1 MSGSVPPPPAAMERF
16 YIALF
21 VGLAGLGR
29 ALPAVLV
36 RALPGGA
43 VGRRGG
49 GSGGGDA
56 APPGGAAVAAVPAAF
71 RAFRTSYVVLYSFM
85 MAGDWLQ
92 GPYIYRLYSSY
103 GYDKGSVA
111 RLFIAGFCSSMVFG
125 TAVGA
130 LGDRYGR
137 KRMCLAYA
145 VVYSLACLTKHS
157 PRFGVLLAG
166 RVLAGVATSLLFSA
180 FEAWLVA
187 AHAAK
192 GFDAALLGSVFSDAT
207 LYGNGLAAIVA
218 GVVASLLVDGLGLGL
233 TAPFDLA
240 ILCFAAG
247 GALVAFR
254 WDENFGAAR
263 RAEAVSLT
271 AQLKVA
277 LGVVRRDRRVLLLGG
292 CQALFEATMYTFV
305 FLWTPAL
312 SPRGESLPH
321 GFVFATF
328 MLCCMIGSSCVGAF
342 QGRRGI
348 SPLNYMGPVFLL
360 AAAAL
365 ATPAILHV
373 VGAGGAEGEAQ
384 VPEGTGIGAAGRV
397 QMVAFCV
404 FEACVGAFWPSLM
417 QLRSVFVPEDVRATV
432 LNLFRVPLNLFVCVV
447 LFNVELL
454 PLPAF
459 FGLASLLALGAHF
472 CLAGLR
478 REAEKESGTR
488 I

>member
-1 MSGSVPPPPAAMERF
+1 MCIRD
-16 YIALF
+16 
-21 VGLAGLGR
+21 R
-29 ALPAVLV
+29 
-36 RALPGGA
+36 
-43 VGRRGG
+43 
-49 GSGGGDA
+49 
-56 APPGGAAVAAVPAAF
+56 
-71 RAFRTSYVVLYSFM
+71 
-85 MAGDWLQ
+85 
-92 GPYIYRLYSSY
+92 
-103 GYDKGSVA
+103 
-111 RLFIAGFCSSMVFG
+111 
-125 TAVGA
+125 
-130 LGDRYGR
+130 GDRYGR

-240 ILCFAAG
+240 ILCFSAG

-263 RAEAVSLT
+263 RAEAGSLT

-312 SPRGESLPH
+312 SPRGESVPH

-328 MLCCMIGSSCVGAF
+328 MLCCMIGSSCVGAV
-342 QGRRGI
+342 
-348 SPLNYMGPVFLL
+348 SYTHLD
-360 AAAAL
+360 AAD
-365 ATPAILHV
+365 
-373 VGAGGAEGEAQ
+373 E
-384 VPEGTGIGAAGRV
+384 
-397 QMVAFCV
+397 
-404 FEACVGAFWPSLM
+404 
-417 QLRSVFVPEDVRATV
+417 
-432 LNLFRVPLNLFVCVV
+432 
-447 LFNVELL
+447 
-454 PLPAF
+454 
-459 FGLASLLALGAHF
+459 
-472 CLAGLR
+472 
-478 REAEKESGTR
+478 
-488 I
+488 

>member
-1 MSGSVPPPPAAMERF
+1 M
-16 YIALF
+16 ALF
-21 VGLAGLGR
+21 VGLAGLGGG
-29 ALPAVLV
+29 LPAVLA
-36 RALPGGA
+36 RALPPHGGA
-43 VGRRGG
+43 AGRREG
-49 GSGGGDA
+49 GSGGGGA
-56 APPGGAAVAAVPAAF
+56 SPPGGPAAASPRATAAF
-71 RAFRTSYVVLYSFM
+71 RAFRISYVALYSLM

-103 GYDKGSVA
+103 GYEKGSVA

-145 VVYSLACLTKHS
+145 AVYSLACLTKHS
-157 PRFGVLLAG
+157 SRFGVLLVG
-166 RVLAGVATSLLFSA
+166 RMLAGVATSLLFSA

-192 GFDAALLGSVFSDAT
+192 GFDAALLGSVFSAAT

-218 GVVASLLVDGLGLGL
+218 GVVASFLVDGLGFGL

-240 ILCFAAG
+240 ILCFAVG
-247 GALVAFR
+247 GAFVASG

-263 RAEAVSLT
+263 HAEGVSLA
-271 AQLKVA
+271 AQLGGA

-292 CQALFEATMYTFV
+292 CQALFEATMYIFV

-312 SPRGESLPH
+312 SPRGERVPH

-328 MLCCMIGSSCVGAF
+328 MLCCMIGSSCVGAL
-342 QGRRGI
+342 QGRRSTG
-348 SPLNYMGPVFLL
+348 PLGYMGPVFLV

-365 ATPAILHV
+365 ATPAALHV
-373 VGAGGAEGEAQ
+373 VGAGGAE
-384 VPEGTGIGAAGRV
+384 EGAPPPGGGGIGAAGRV
-397 QMVAFCV
+397 QVVAFCV

-432 LNLFRVPLNLFVCVV
+432 INLFRVPLNLFVCVV

-478 REAEKESGTR
+478 READKESGAR
-488 I
+488 L